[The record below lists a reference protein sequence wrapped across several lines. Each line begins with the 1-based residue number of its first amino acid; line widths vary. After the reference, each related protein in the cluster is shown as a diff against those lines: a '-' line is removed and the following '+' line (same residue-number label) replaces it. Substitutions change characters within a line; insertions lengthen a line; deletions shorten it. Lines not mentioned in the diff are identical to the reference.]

1 MSDFS
6 SRFAPQEPED
16 GVRLLAASPL
26 GWIVSEHQDQPFAT
40 VLPFKAHTDQDGN
53 ICSLRGHFA
62 LANPQLAALRASPR
76 ALILILG
83 PNAYVSPS
91 WMADRTQAP
100 TWNYASM
107 WFETELHFFEDGEK
121 LRKLLEDQVGAMEEG
136 RRQAWQIRDMGPR
149 YERLATAIVGFEAQV
164 IKSHGRFK
172 LGQDER
178 KDVYPDI
185 VQGLKGEGAD
195 ALLAWMARFNP
206 NRT

>member
-1 MSDFS
+1 MSEFT
-6 SRFAPQEPED
+6 SRFAPQGPGD
-16 GVRLLAASPL
+16 GISLLAASPL
-26 GWIVSEHQDQPFAT
+26 GWIVSYHRDQPFAT
-40 VLPFKAHTDQDGN
+40 VLPFKAHTDEDGN

-62 LANPQLAALRASPR
+62 RANPQLAALHATPR

-107 WFETELHFFEDGEK
+107 WFETELHFFEDRQR
-121 LRKLLEDQVGAMEEG
+121 LRELLEDQVGAMEAG
-136 RRQAWQIRDMGPR
+136 RDQAWQIPDMGSR
-149 YERLATAIVGFEAQV
+149 YERLATAIVGFDAQV
-164 IKSHGRFK
+164 IKPHSRFK

-178 KDVYPDI
+178 EDVYPDI
-185 VQGLKGEGAD
+185 VRGLKGEGAD

-206 NRT
+206 NRI